1 MLFTADSNQI
11 VPFQPPV
18 EIALEMSEN
27 PPSSIT
33 APSVERISDEDFV
46 INSTPQKGLGLATL
60 KNSLSMFSDPQADAT
75 NEKSG
80 ITEEEKQKISAIQR
94 QKLLERKTYE
104 SAVNRWRQEAR
115 LLEGLGINS
124 SLKSAPMGAM
134 MWKWHENLKPL
145 LKEEI
150 SKCNESEEKVTKT
163 PADKERCLSGPFL
176 QMLAVEKVSTIAIL
190 STMGHICRRG
200 ANENG
205 MTLAGT
211 VVAIG
216 EAMEEESSIEMIEKD
231 IEKGSWRSI
240 NSPAK
245 LKKLARRLRNQSANN
260 TLTKFVALDEKRNE
274 QQQWSKAIKVRV
286 GVILLSILMKVAK
299 MDVISTDPK
308 SGAKTFESQ
317 PVFFH
322 SYSYA
327 RGKNIGSI
335 RLNRSLIAQLSS
347 EPVHCTLEKHLPML
361 VEPKPWVDFNNG
373 AFLNHRVEAVR
384 NKTYDWEQLRYNT
397 TAASNGDMNQ
407 MFAGLNILSRTPWR
421 INRQVF
427 DVMVAGWNSG
437 EKLGKIPPEKL
448 PVESPD
454 EPPPSADILVRRL
467 WVRQM
472 KEVDTQRA
480 SLKSQRCF
488 VNFQLE
494 VARAYLNETMY
505 FPHNMDFRGR
515 AYPMVPFLN
524 HMNADPCRSLLNFA
538 KGKELGEN
546 GLRWLK
552 THLASLY
559 GYDKASFDERH
570 AFTND
575 HLSDIY
581 DSATN
586 PLEGKRWWLQADDP
600 WQCLGACIELK
611 SALDM
616 PDPRRF
622 ISHLP
627 IHKDGTCN
635 GLQHYAA
642 LGGDSLG
649 ASQVNLEPGDRPSD
663 IYTRVAG
670 MVQARVA
677 EDAANGNEMAR
688 LLNGKITRKVVKQTV
703 MTNVYG
709 VTFIGAREQVYRQ
722 LKDTLIDF
730 PNTETISKIR
740 AANYIATE
748 IFSALST
755 MFTRAQDIQHWL
767 GDCAR
772 RISRSVTPEHIE
784 AIRNHQTDPNS
795 PYGRTVL
802 GKKSKVKE
810 KDLFKSTVI
819 WTTPLNM
826 PVVQPYR
833 ESDKK
838 FLHTNVQKINI
849 EDGSSALGSTN
860 LRKQLQAFPPNF
872 IHSLDATHMM
882 LTALK
887 CNESGLTFAA
897 VHDSFWTH
905 ATDVDT
911 MNGIIRDAFIR
922 MHSDDIIRRLRAE
935 FITRHKGCLH
945 LATINAYSPL
955 GQEIKNW
962 RKTLKFAPK
971 GSKRRIEELLM
982 ERRRQELLASEK
994 SEERLEGESMI
1005 TGAKIYEDF
1014 ANKKDLHDLTAKET
1028 LDEHRIGHVPE
1039 SIPEIQDGD
1048 IDFDTSI
1055 GPTFNDPASSAEA
1068 EDDAENVSENE
1079 ELVATAKKK
1088 SIKRT
1093 IWVWLPIQ
1101 FSPVPSKVSIRQ
1113 MNFTQSAY

>member
-1 MLFTADSNQI
+1 
-11 VPFQPPV
+11 
-18 EIALEMSEN
+18 
-27 PPSSIT
+27 
-33 APSVERISDEDFV
+33 
-46 INSTPQKGLGLATL
+46 
-60 KNSLSMFSDPQADAT
+60 
-75 NEKSG
+75 
-80 ITEEEKQKISAIQR
+80 
-94 QKLLERKTYE
+94 
-104 SAVNRWRQEAR
+104 
-115 LLEGLGINS
+115 
-124 SLKSAPMGAM
+124 
-134 MWKWHENLKPL
+134 
-145 LKEEI
+145 
-150 SKCNESEEKVTKT
+150 
-163 PADKERCLSGPFL
+163 
-176 QMLAVEKVSTIAIL
+176 
-190 STMGHICRRG
+190 
-200 ANENG
+200 
-205 MTLAGT
+205 
-211 VVAIG
+211 
-216 EAMEEESSIEMIEKD
+216 
-231 IEKGSWRSI
+231 
-240 NSPAK
+240 
-245 LKKLARRLRNQSANN
+245 
-260 TLTKFVALDEKRNE
+260 
-274 QQQWSKAIKVRV
+274 
-286 GVILLSILMKVAK
+286 
-299 MDVISTDPK
+299 
-308 SGAKTFESQ
+308 
-317 PVFFH
+317 
-322 SYSYA
+322 
-327 RGKNIGSI
+327 
-335 RLNRSLIAQLSS
+335 
-347 EPVHCTLEKHLPML
+347 ML

-373 AFLNHRVEAVR
+373 AFLNHRVQAVR
-384 NKTYDWEQLRYNT
+384 NKSYDWEQLRYNT

-407 MFAGLNILSRTPWR
+407 MFAGLNILARTPWR

-427 DVMVAGWNSG
+427 DIMVAGWNSG
-437 EKLGKIPPEKL
+437 EKLGKMPPEKL
-448 PVESPD
+448 AVESPE

-472 KEVDTQRA
+472 REVETQRA

-488 VNFQLE
+488 LKFKIEL
-494 VARAYLNETMY
+494 ARSYLNETLY

-524 HMNADPCRSLLNFA
+524 HMNADPCRSLLIFA

-586 PLEGKRWWLQADDP
+586 PLKGKRWWLQADDP

-649 ASQVNLEPGDRPSD
+649 ARQVNLEPGDRPSD

-670 MVQARVA
+670 IVQARVT
-677 EDAANGNEMAR
+677 EDGANGNEIAR
-688 LLNGKITRKVVKQTV
+688 LLDGKITRKVVKQTV

-709 VTFIGAREQVYRQ
+709 VTFTGAREQVYRQ
-722 LKDTLIDF
+722 LKDILIDF
-730 PNTETISKIR
+730 PDTETINKFR
-740 AANYIATE
+740 ASNYVATE

-755 MFTRAQDIQHWL
+755 MFTGAQDIQHWL
-767 GDCAR
+767 GDCAK
-772 RISRSVTPEHIE
+772 RISRSVTPEQIE
-784 AIRNHQTDPNS
+784 AIRRNHQTDQNS

-802 GKKSKVKE
+802 GKKSKLKE
-810 KDLFKSTVI
+810 KDLFKTAVI

-833 ESDKK
+833 ENHKK
-838 FLHTNVQKINI
+838 FLATNIQKINI
-849 EDGSSALGSTN
+849 EIPSELGSTN
-860 LRKQLQAFPPNF
+860 LRKQLQAFPPNY

-935 FITRHKGCLH
+935 FITRHRGCLH
-945 LATINAYSPL
+945 LAAVGSYSRL
-955 GQEIKNW
+955 GQEIKTW
-962 RKTLKFAPK
+962 RKSVKFRPK
-971 GSKRRIEELLM
+971 KRAQRKIEELLM

-994 SEERLEGESMI
+994 LEERLEGESMI

-1014 ANKKDLHDLTAKET
+1014 ANKEGTNDLTAKET

-1039 SIPEIQDGD
+1039 SIPELQDGD
-1048 IDFDTSI
+1048 IDPDTSI

-1068 EDDAENVSENE
+1068 EDDAENVSKNE
-1079 ELVATAKKK
+1079 ELAATVKRKLPQ
-1088 SIKRT
+1088 RT

-1101 FSPVPSKVSIRQ
+1101 FAPVPSKVSNIQ
-1113 MNFTQSAY
+1113 MNFIQSAC